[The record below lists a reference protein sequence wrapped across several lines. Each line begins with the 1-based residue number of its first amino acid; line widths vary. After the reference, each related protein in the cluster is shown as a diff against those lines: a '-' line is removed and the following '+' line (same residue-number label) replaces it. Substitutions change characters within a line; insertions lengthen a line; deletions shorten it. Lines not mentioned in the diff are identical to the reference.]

1 MFYALGSFSLSLSL
15 SLSRERERLMKT
27 DFLSLP
33 LFRSLALKNLSTET
47 STTLLPLL
55 FWIIK
60 EEGDKKRSRTPKK
73 KRKNGLLALEAQLA
87 LLNSFK
93 EYEA

>member
-1 MFYALGSFSLSLSL
+1 
-15 SLSRERERLMKT
+15 MKT

-73 KRKNGLLALEAQLA
+73 KTEKRTFAALEAQLR
-87 LLNSFK
+87 F
-93 EYEA
+93 